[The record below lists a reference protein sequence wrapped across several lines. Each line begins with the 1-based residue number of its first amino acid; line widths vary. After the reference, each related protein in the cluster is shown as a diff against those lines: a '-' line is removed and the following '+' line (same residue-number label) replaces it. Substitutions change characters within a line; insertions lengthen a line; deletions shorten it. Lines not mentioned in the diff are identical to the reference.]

1 MEKSYSLLAANHLD
15 LLQDLNEKSSKF
27 NSIHV
32 DLTDNYFCETLG
44 ISILTLEQLAA
55 TKIYDIDVHL
65 LLEKP
70 LNVLKRV
77 DGLTIKSFTFHCETI
92 SSKDYNDLT
101 FRDTKKGIALL
112 PDTNLDVLGRYL
124 ETSDFVL
131 FLCITPSLFPND
143 QKVDPINRIREFK
156 NLFPNYCGKLVVDGG
171 LDQSQFKELDILG
184 VHTLVLGS
192 KYFG

>member
-27 NSIHV
+27 NSVHV

-55 TKIYDIDVHL
+55 TKMYDIDVHL

-70 LNVLKRV
+70 LNILKRV

-101 FRDTKKGIALL
+101 FQDTKKGIALL
-112 PDTNLDVLGRYL
+112 PETNLNLLGRYL

-143 QKVDPINRIREFK
+143 KKVDPINRIREFK
-156 NLFPNYCGKLVVDGG
+156 SLFPNYRGKLAVDGG

-184 VHTLVLGS
+184 VHTLVLGR